1 MKRSHPTTRLRPY
14 LPELALVLAAV
25 LYGSTFVLV
34 QKSLHHVTPSAFNVL
49 RFALATAVL
58 VPFFARRGWRGP
70 APRPTDSWRTL
81 LMAGSALG
89 VVSLVAYQTQNV
101 GIHHTSTSNAS
112 FITGLF
118 VVFTPVIAAVR
129 YRRRPRGRV
138 VIAVGC
144 AALGLLLLTGARLD
158 VSFGDAITVVTAFAW
173 AVWLIGTGEV
183 TRRFDTFGLVFVQV
197 ATVTVGSA
205 VIAAFEGFGDI
216 TGIVVLATVVTGVGC
231 SAIAFSLSAW
241 AQRVIDPERA
251 GVINLLEPIVAGVIG
266 YFIGERLGAL
276 GYLGAAL
283 ILVGIV
289 VVERGSHPADADADA
304 DDTADAAVDRSA
316 GRADMAAP

>member
-1 MKRSHPTTRLRPY
+1 MKRLRPSARLRPY
-14 LPELALVLAAV
+14 FPELALVLAAV

-49 RFALATAVL
+49 RFALATLVL
-58 VPFFARRGWRGP
+58 MPSVARRGWRGP
-70 APRPTDSWRTL
+70 HARPTDSWRTL
-81 LMAGSALG
+81 IVAGSALG
-89 VVSLVAYQTQNV
+89 AVSLVAYQTQNV

-118 VVFTPVIAAVR
+118 VVFTPLIAAVR

-144 AALGLLLLTGARLD
+144 AALGLLFLTGAQLD
-158 VSFGDAITVVTAFAW
+158 VSFGDAITVVTA
-173 AVWLIGTGEV
+173 
-183 TRRFDTFGLVFVQV
+183 
-197 ATVTVGSA
+197 
-205 VIAAFEGFGDI
+205 
-216 TGIVVLATVVTGVGC
+216 LATVVTGVGC

-251 GVINLLEPIVAGVIG
+251 GVINLLEPIVAGAIG
-266 YFIGERLGAL
+266 YSIGVRLGVL

-289 VVERGSHPADADADA
+289 VVERGSHPADAADFDPSRIRA
-304 DDTADAAVDRSA
+304 ATGSPDLEGTADVT
-316 GRADMAAP
+316 

>member
-1 MKRSHPTTRLRPY
+1 MKRSHSTTRLRPY

-58 VPFFARRGWRGP
+58 VPFFACRGWRGP
-70 APRPTDSWRTL
+70 QPRPTDSWRTL

-129 YRRRPRGRV
+129 YSVARAAALSSLSDAPRSGCSCLPVHDSTCRSATRSPWSLRSRGRS
-138 VIAVGC
+138 G
-144 AALGLLLLTGARLD
+144 
-158 VSFGDAITVVTAFAW
+158 
-173 AVWLIGTGEV
+173 
-183 TRRFDTFGLVFVQV
+183 
-197 ATVTVGSA
+197 
-205 VIAAFEGFGDI
+205 
-216 TGIVVLATVVTGVGC
+216 
-231 SAIAFSLSAW
+231 
-241 AQRVIDPERA
+241 
-251 GVINLLEPIVAGVIG
+251 
-266 YFIGERLGAL
+266 
-276 GYLGAAL
+276 
-283 ILVGIV
+283 
-289 VVERGSHPADADADA
+289 
-304 DDTADAAVDRSA
+304 
-316 GRADMAAP
+316 

>member
-1 MKRSHPTTRLRPY
+1 MKWSHPTARLRPY
-14 LPELALVLAAV
+14 LPELALVVAAV

-70 APRPTDSWRTL
+70 QPRPTDSWRTL

-89 VVSLVAYQTQNV
+89 LVSLVAYQTQNV

-129 YRRRPRGRV
+129 YRRRPRSRV

-144 AALGLLLLTGARLD
+144 ASLGLFLLTGAQLD
-158 VSFGDAITVVTAFAW
+158 VSFGDAITVVTALAW

-183 TRRFDTFGLVFVQV
+183 TRRFDTFGLILVQV

-205 VIAAFEGFGDI
+205 VVAAFEGFGHV
-216 TGIVVLATVVTGVGC
+216 TGIVVISVVVTGVGC

-251 GVINLLEPIVAGVIG
+251 GVINLLEPIVAGIIG
-266 YFIGERLGAL
+266 YSIGERLGVL

-289 VVERGSHPADADADA
+289 VVERGSHPADADDTSDASVKRAADV
-304 DDTADAAVDRSA
+304 AAR
-316 GRADMAAP
+316 

>member
-1 MKRSHPTTRLRPY
+1 MRGAHQTPRLRPY

-144 AALGLLLLTGARLD
+144 AALGLLLLTGAQLN
-158 VSFGDAITVVTAFAW
+158 VSFGDAITVVTALAW

-197 ATVTVGSA
+197 ATVTAGSA
-205 VIAAFEGFGDI
+205 VIVAFEGFGDI
-216 TGIVVLATVVTGVGC
+216 TGVVVLATVVTGVGC

-266 YFIGERLGAL
+266 YSIGERLGVL

-289 VVERGSHPADADADA
+289 VVERGSHPADAADFDPSRIRA
-304 DDTADAAVDRSA
+304 ATGSPDLEGTADVT
-316 GRADMAAP
+316 